1 MNERCVGG
9 RSDLGD
15 NNEWFARIED
25 FDFSYS
31 KARYLDKKESVRR
44 NLAKMAVRHLAGD
57 DSYDEAGSPALNT
70 PVGVW
75 VDDEAGSPALNT
87 PVGVRVD
94 DESEKPAR
102 NTPVGVWTDDDY
114 DRDCDDDGDYDR
126 DYDDD
131 YNYDRD
137 YGGDCDDTID
147 DDYNYNGDDDDAYA
161 KDNERETLYPIV
173 RADLDDGR
181 NVLLDIDAPIALHPS
196 EGAQPIFADCPV
208 LANIILV
215 NNTDRYGVD
224 DPSSVRLQLVDAR
237 GSRDL
242 AGDLY
247 LVGNQPTSYDDSGR
261 PQNYGYVRIDRG
273 NYVTVGRGYL
283 SDRFQYSDCVSS
295 RHAMIS
301 YCFAG
306 DPDGVII
313 EDLRS
318 TNGTSVEC
326 ADGPT
331 REVRIR

>member
-1 MNERCVGG
+1 MSERHVGG

-15 NNEWFARIED
+15 HNEWFARIED

-44 NLAKMAVRHLAGD
+44 NLAKMAMRHLAGD
-57 DSYDEAGSPALNT
+57 DSYDEADSPALNT

-75 VDDEAGSPALNT
+75 VDDE
-87 PVGVRVD
+87 
-94 DESEKPAR
+94 SEKPAL

-114 DRDCDDDGDYDR
+114 DRDCDDDDDYDR
-126 DYDDD
+126 DYD
-131 YNYDRD
+131 
-137 YGGDCDDTID
+137 DCDDTID
-147 DDYNYNGDDDDAYA
+147 DDYSYDDDDDAYA
-161 KDNERETLYPIV
+161 KDNGRETLYPIV

-181 NVLLDIDAPIALHPS
+181 NVLLDIDAPIAPHPS
-196 EGAQPIFADCPV
+196 EGTQPIFADCPV

-237 GSRDL
+237 GSKDL

-247 LVGNQPTSYDDSGR
+247 LVGSQPTSYDDSGR

-283 SDRFQYSDCVSS
+283 SDRFRYSDCVSG
-295 RHAMIS
+295 RHVMIS
-301 YCFAG
+301 YCLDG
-306 DPDGVII
+306 EPDGVII
-313 EDLRS
+313 EDLHS

-331 REVRIR
+331 GEVRIR

>member
-44 NLAKMAVRHLAGD
+44 NLAKMAMRHSSD
-57 DSYDEAGSPALNT
+57 SNSYDEADSPALNT

-75 VDDEAGSPALNT
+75 VNDESDGPALDT

-94 DESEKPAR
+94 DDDS
-102 NTPVGVWTDDDY
+102 DDDY
-114 DRDCDDDGDYDR
+114 DRD
-126 DYDDD
+126 
-131 YNYDRD
+131 YN
-137 YGGDCDDTID
+137 DCDDTID
-147 DDYNYNGDDDDAYA
+147 DDYSYDDDDNDDDAYA
-161 KDNERETLYPIV
+161 KDNGRETLYPVV

-181 NVLLDIDAPIALHPS
+181 NVLLDIDAPIAPHPS
-196 EGAQPIFADCPV
+196 EGTQPIFADCPV

-283 SDRFQYSDCVSS
+283 SDRFRYSDCVSG
-295 RHAMIS
+295 RHVMIS
-301 YCFAG
+301 YCLDG
-306 DPDGVII
+306 EPDGVII
-313 EDLRS
+313 EDLHS

>member
-1 MNERCVGG
+1 MSERHVGG

-15 NNEWFARIED
+15 HNEWFARIED

-44 NLAKMAVRHLAGD
+44 GLAKMAMRHSSD
-57 DSYDEAGSPALNT
+57 SNSYDEADSPALNT

-75 VDDEAGSPALNT
+75 VDDE
-87 PVGVRVD
+87 
-94 DESEKPAR
+94 SEKPAL

-114 DRDCDDDGDYDR
+114 DRDCDDDSGYDR
-126 DYDDD
+126 DYYDD

-137 YGGDCDDTID
+137 YDGDCDDTID
-147 DDYNYNGDDDDAYA
+147 DDYSYDDDDVYA

-181 NVLLDIDAPIALHPS
+181 NVLLDVDAPIALHPS
-196 EGAQPIFADCPV
+196 EGTQPIFADCPV

-237 GSRDL
+237 ESRDL

-247 LVGNQPTSYDDSGR
+247 LIGNQPTSYDDSGR

-283 SDRFQYSDCVSS
+283 SDRFQYSDCVSG
-295 RHAMIS
+295 RHVMIS

-313 EDLRS
+313 EDLHS

>member
-44 NLAKMAVRHLAGD
+44 NLAKMAMRHSSD
-57 DSYDEAGSPALNT
+57 SNSYDEADSPALNT

-75 VDDEAGSPALNT
+75 VDDESDGPALDT

-94 DESEKPAR
+94 D
-102 NTPVGVWTDDDY
+102 DDS
-114 DRDCDDDGDYDR
+114 DDNYDR
-126 DYDDD
+126 DYDV
-131 YNYDRD
+131 
-137 YGGDCDDTID
+137 CDDTID
-147 DDYNYNGDDDDAYA
+147 DDYSYDDDDDAYA
-161 KDNERETLYPIV
+161 KDNGRETLYPIV

-181 NVLLDIDAPIALHPS
+181 NVLLDIDAPIAPHPS
-196 EGAQPIFADCPV
+196 EGTQPIFADCPV
-208 LANIILV
+208 LANIVLV

-283 SDRFQYSDCVSS
+283 SDRFQYSDCVSG
-295 RHAMIS
+295 RHVMIS
-301 YCFAG
+301 YCFDG

-313 EDLRS
+313 EDLHS
-318 TNGTSVEC
+318 TNGTGVEC

-331 REVRIR
+331 GEVRIR

>member
-44 NLAKMAVRHLAGD
+44 NLAKMAMRHLAGD
-57 DSYDEAGSPALNT
+57 DSY
-70 PVGVW
+70 
-75 VDDEAGSPALNT
+75 DEAGSPALNT

-94 DESEKPAR
+94 DESEKPAL
-102 NTPVGVWTDDDY
+102 NTPVGVRTDDDY
-114 DRDCDDDGDYDR
+114 DRDCDDDSGYDCDYYDDDDYDR
-126 DYDDD
+126 DYDD
-131 YNYDRD
+131 
-137 YGGDCDDTID
+137 DCDDTID
-147 DDYNYNGDDDDAYA
+147 DDYSYGDDDDAYA
-161 KDNERETLYPIV
+161 KDNERETLYPVV
-173 RADLDDGR
+173 RTDLDDGR
-181 NVLLDIDAPIALHPS
+181 NVLLDIDAPIVPHPS
-196 EGAQPIFADCPV
+196 EGTQPIFADCPV

-215 NNTDRYGVD
+215 NNPDRYGVD

-237 GSRDL
+237 GSKDL

-261 PQNYGYVRIDRG
+261 PQNCCYVRIDRG

-283 SDRFQYSDCVSS
+283 SDRFQYSDCVSG
-295 RHAMIS
+295 RHVMIS
-301 YCFAG
+301 YCLAG
-306 DPDGVII
+306 EPDGVIV
-313 EDLRS
+313 EDLHS

>member
-44 NLAKMAVRHLAGD
+44 NLAKMAVRRSSD
-57 DSYDEAGSPALNT
+57 SDSYAEAD
-70 PVGVW
+70 V
-75 VDDEAGSPALNT
+75 PALNT

-94 DESEKPAR
+94 DEAEKPAL

-114 DRDCDDDGDYDR
+114 DRDCDDDGGYDR
-126 DYDDD
+126 DYD
-131 YNYDRD
+131 
-137 YGGDCDDTID
+137 DCDDTID

-161 KDNERETLYPIV
+161 KDNGRETLYPVV

-181 NVLLDIDAPIALHPS
+181 NVLLDIDAPIAPHPS
-196 EGAQPIFADCPV
+196 EGTQPIFADCPV

-283 SDRFQYSDCVSS
+283 SDRFRYSDCVSG
-295 RHAMIS
+295 RHVMIS
-301 YCFAG
+301 YCFDG

-313 EDLRS
+313 EDLHS

-331 REVRIR
+331 GEVRIR

>member
-1 MNERCVGG
+1 MNERYVGG

-57 DSYDEAGSPALNT
+57 DSYDEADSPALNT

-75 VDDEAGSPALNT
+75 VDDESEKPALNT

-94 DESEKPAR
+94 D
-102 NTPVGVWTDDDY
+102 DDS
-114 DRDCDDDGDYDR
+114 DDDYDR
-126 DYDDD
+126 DYDD
-131 YNYDRD
+131 
-137 YGGDCDDTID
+137 DCDDTID
-147 DDYNYNGDDDDAYA
+147 DDYSYEDDVYA
-161 KDNERETLYPIV
+161 KDSGRETLYPIV
-173 RADLDDGR
+173 RADLDGGR
-181 NVLLDIDAPIALHPS
+181 NVLLDIDAPIAPHPS
-196 EGAQPIFADCPV
+196 EGTQPIFADCPV

-215 NNTDRYGVD
+215 NNADRYGVD

-247 LVGNQPTSYDDSGR
+247 LVGNQPTSYDDSGQ

-283 SDRFQYSDCVSS
+283 SDRFQYSDCVSG

-301 YCFAG
+301 YCFDG
-306 DPDGVII
+306 DPDGIII
-313 EDLRS
+313 EDLHS

>member
-44 NLAKMAVRHLAGD
+44 NLAKMAVRHSS
-57 DSYDEAGSPALNT
+57 DSDSCDEVGGPALNT

-75 VDDEAGSPALNT
+75 VDDESEKPALNT
-87 PVGVRVD
+87 PVG
-94 DESEKPAR
+94 A
-102 NTPVGVWTDDDY
+102 WTDDDY
-114 DRDCDDDGDYDR
+114 DRDCDDDDDYDR
-126 DYDDD
+126 DYDD
-131 YNYDRD
+131 
-137 YGGDCDDTID
+137 DCDDTID

-181 NVLLDIDAPIALHPS
+181 NVLLDIDAPIAPHPS
-196 EGAQPIFADCPV
+196 EETQPIFADCPV

-215 NNTDRYGVD
+215 NNPDRYGVD

>member
-57 DSYDEAGSPALNT
+57 DSYDEA
-70 PVGVW
+70 
-75 VDDEAGSPALNT
+75 DSPALNT

-94 DESEKPAR
+94 DESEKPAL

-114 DRDCDDDGDYDR
+114 DRDCDDDDDYDR

-131 YNYDRD
+131 Y
-137 YGGDCDDTID
+137 DDTID
-147 DDYNYNGDDDDAYA
+147 DDYNYNGNDDDAYA

-181 NVLLDIDAPIALHPS
+181 NVLLDIDAPIAPHPS
-196 EGAQPIFADCPV
+196 EGTQPIFADCPV

-237 GSRDL
+237 GSKDL

-283 SDRFQYSDCVSS
+283 SDRFQYSDCVSG
-295 RHAMIS
+295 RHVMIS
-301 YCFAG
+301 YCFDG
-306 DPDGVII
+306 DPDGIII
-313 EDLRS
+313 EDLHS
-318 TNGTSVEC
+318 TNGTGVEC

-331 REVRIR
+331 GEVRIR

>member
-44 NLAKMAVRHLAGD
+44 NLAKMAMRHLAGD

-75 VDDEAGSPALNT
+75 VDDESDGPALDT

-94 DESEKPAR
+94 D
-102 NTPVGVWTDDDY
+102 DDS
-114 DRDCDDDGDYDR
+114 DDDYDR
-126 DYDDD
+126 DYDD
-131 YNYDRD
+131 
-137 YGGDCDDTID
+137 DCDDTID
-147 DDYNYNGDDDDAYA
+147 DDYSYDDDDDVYA

-181 NVLLDIDAPIALHPS
+181 NVLLDIDAPIAPHPS
-196 EGAQPIFADCPV
+196 EGTQPIFADCPV

-215 NNTDRYGVD
+215 NNPDRYGAD

-283 SDRFQYSDCVSS
+283 SDRFRYSDCVSG
-295 RHAMIS
+295 RHVMIS
-301 YCFAG
+301 YCLDG
-306 DPDGVII
+306 EPDGVII
-313 EDLRS
+313 EDLHS

>member
-44 NLAKMAVRHLAGD
+44 GLAKMAMRHSSD
-57 DSYDEAGSPALNT
+57 SDSYDEADSPALNT

-75 VDDEAGSPALNT
+75 VDDE
-87 PVGVRVD
+87 
-94 DESEKPAR
+94 SEKPAL

-114 DRDCDDDGDYDR
+114 DRDCDDDDDYDR
-126 DYDDD
+126 DYDD
-131 YNYDRD
+131 Y
-137 YGGDCDDTID
+137 DDTID

-283 SDRFQYSDCVSS
+283 SDRFQYSDCVSG
-295 RHAMIS
+295 RHVMIS
-301 YCFAG
+301 YCFDG

>member
-1 MNERCVGG
+1 MNERYEGG

-44 NLAKMAVRHLAGD
+44 NLAKMAMRHLSD
-57 DSYDEAGSPALNT
+57 SDSY
-70 PVGVW
+70 
-75 VDDEAGSPALNT
+75 DEAGSPALNT

-94 DESEKPAR
+94 DEAEKPAL
-102 NTPVGVWTDDDY
+102 NTPVGVRTDDDY
-114 DRDCDDDGDYDR
+114 DRDCDDGSSYNRDYCDDDDYDR
-126 DYDDD
+126 DYDD
-131 YNYDRD
+131 
-137 YGGDCDDTID
+137 DCDDTID
-147 DDYNYNGDDDDAYA
+147 DDYSYDDDDDAHA
-161 KDNERETLYPIV
+161 EDNGRETLYPIV

-181 NVLLDIDAPIALHPS
+181 NVLLDIDAPIAPHPS
-196 EGAQPIFADCPV
+196 EGTQPIFADCPV

-215 NNTDRYGVD
+215 NNPDRYGVD

-301 YCFAG
+301 YCFDG

>member
-1 MNERCVGG
+1 MSERHVGG

-15 NNEWFARIED
+15 NSEWFARIED

-44 NLAKMAVRHLAGD
+44 GLAKMAMRHSSD
-57 DSYDEAGSPALNT
+57 SNSYDEADSPALNT

-75 VDDEAGSPALNT
+75 VDDESDSPALDT

-94 DESEKPAR
+94 DDDS
-102 NTPVGVWTDDDY
+102 DDDY
-114 DRDCDDDGDYDR
+114 DRD
-126 DYDDD
+126 
-131 YNYDRD
+131 YN
-137 YGGDCDDTID
+137 DCDDTID
-147 DDYNYNGDDDDAYA
+147 DDYSYDDDDDAYA
-161 KDNERETLYPIV
+161 KDNGRETLYPIV

-181 NVLLDIDAPIALHPS
+181 NVLLDIDAPIAPHPS
-196 EGAQPIFADCPV
+196 EGTQPIFADCPV
-208 LANIILV
+208 LANVILV

-237 GSRDL
+237 GSKDL

-283 SDRFQYSDCVSS
+283 SDRFRYSDCVSG
-295 RHAMIS
+295 RHVMIS
-301 YCFAG
+301 YCFDG

-313 EDLRS
+313 EDLHS

-331 REVRIR
+331 GEVRIR

>member
-1 MNERCVGG
+1 MSERYVGG

-44 NLAKMAVRHLAGD
+44 NLAKMAMRHSSD
-57 DSYDEAGSPALNT
+57 SNSYDEADSPALNT

-75 VDDEAGSPALNT
+75 VNDESDGPALDT

-94 DESEKPAR
+94 DDDS
-102 NTPVGVWTDDDY
+102 DDDY
-114 DRDCDDDGDYDR
+114 DRD
-126 DYDDD
+126 
-131 YNYDRD
+131 YN
-137 YGGDCDDTID
+137 DCDDTID
-147 DDYNYNGDDDDAYA
+147 DDYSYDDDDDAYA
-161 KDNERETLYPIV
+161 KDNGRETLYPIV

-181 NVLLDIDAPIALHPS
+181 NVLLDIDAPIAPHPS
-196 EGAQPIFADCPV
+196 EGTQPIFADCPV

-237 GSRDL
+237 GSKDL

-247 LVGNQPTSYDDSGR
+247 LVGSQPTSYDDSGR

-283 SDRFQYSDCVSS
+283 SDRFRYSDCVSG
-295 RHAMIS
+295 RHVMIS
-301 YCFAG
+301 YCLDG
-306 DPDGVII
+306 EPDGVII
-313 EDLRS
+313 EDLHS

>member
-1 MNERCVGG
+1 MNERHVGG

-15 NNEWFARIED
+15 HNEWFARIED

-44 NLAKMAVRHLAGD
+44 GLAKMAMRHSSD
-57 DSYDEAGSPALNT
+57 SNSYDEADSPALNT

-75 VDDEAGSPALNT
+75 VDDE
-87 PVGVRVD
+87 
-94 DESEKPAR
+94 SEKPAL

-114 DRDCDDDGDYDR
+114 DRDCDDDDDYDR

-131 YNYDRD
+131 Y
-137 YGGDCDDTID
+137 DDTID
-147 DDYNYNGDDDDAYA
+147 DDYNYNGNDDDAYA

-181 NVLLDIDAPIALHPS
+181 NVLLDIDAPIAPHPS
-196 EGAQPIFADCPV
+196 EGTQPIFADCPV

-215 NNTDRYGVD
+215 NNPDRYGVD

-283 SDRFQYSDCVSS
+283 SDRFQYSDCVSG
-295 RHAMIS
+295 RHVMIS
-301 YCFAG
+301 YCFDG

-313 EDLRS
+313 EDLHS
-318 TNGTSVEC
+318 TNGTGVEC

>member
-44 NLAKMAVRHLAGD
+44 NLAKMAMRHSSD
-57 DSYDEAGSPALNT
+57 SNSYDEADSPALNT

-75 VDDEAGSPALNT
+75 VNDESDGPALDT

-94 DESEKPAR
+94 DDDS
-102 NTPVGVWTDDDY
+102 DDDY
-114 DRDCDDDGDYDR
+114 DRD
-126 DYDDD
+126 
-131 YNYDRD
+131 YN
-137 YGGDCDDTID
+137 DCDDTID
-147 DDYNYNGDDDDAYA
+147 DDYSYDDDDDAYA
-161 KDNERETLYPIV
+161 KDNGRETLYPIV

-181 NVLLDIDAPIALHPS
+181 NVLLDIDAPIAPHPS
-196 EGAQPIFADCPV
+196 EGTQPIFADCPV

-237 GSRDL
+237 GSKDL

-247 LVGNQPTSYDDSGR
+247 LVGSQPTSYDDSGR

-283 SDRFQYSDCVSS
+283 SDRFRYSDCVSG
-295 RHAMIS
+295 RHVMIS
-301 YCFAG
+301 YCLDG
-306 DPDGVII
+306 EPDGVII
-313 EDLRS
+313 EDLHS

>member
-44 NLAKMAVRHLAGD
+44 NLAKMAVRHSSD
-57 DSYDEAGSPALNT
+57 SDSYDEADSPALNT

-75 VDDEAGSPALNT
+75 VDDE
-87 PVGVRVD
+87 
-94 DESEKPAR
+94 SEKPAL

-114 DRDCDDDGDYDR
+114 DRDCDDDDDYDR

-131 YNYDRD
+131 Y
-137 YGGDCDDTID
+137 DDTID
-147 DDYNYNGDDDDAYA
+147 DDYSYDDDDDAYA

-181 NVLLDIDAPIALHPS
+181 NVLLDIDAPIAPHPS
-196 EGAQPIFADCPV
+196 EGTQPIFADCPV

-215 NNTDRYGVD
+215 NNTDRYRVD

-237 GSRDL
+237 GSKDL

-283 SDRFQYSDCVSS
+283 SDRFQYSDCVSG
-295 RHAMIS
+295 RHVMIS
-301 YCFAG
+301 YCFDG
-306 DPDGVII
+306 DPDGIII
-313 EDLRS
+313 EDLHS

-331 REVRIR
+331 GEVRIR

>member
-44 NLAKMAVRHLAGD
+44 NLAKMAMRHLSGD
-57 DSYDEAGSPALNT
+57 DSCDEAGSPALNT

-75 VDDEAGSPALNT
+75 VDDESNSPALDM

-94 DESEKPAR
+94 DDDS
-102 NTPVGVWTDDDY
+102 DDDY
-114 DRDCDDDGDYDR
+114 DRDCDDDSDYDR
-126 DYDDD
+126 DYD
-131 YNYDRD
+131 
-137 YGGDCDDTID
+137 DCDDTID

-181 NVLLDIDAPIALHPS
+181 NVLLDIDAPIAPHPS
-196 EGAQPIFADCPV
+196 EGTQPIFADCPV

-237 GSRDL
+237 GSKDL

-283 SDRFQYSDCVSS
+283 SDRFRYSDCVSG
-295 RHAMIS
+295 RHVMIS
-301 YCFAG
+301 YCFDG
-306 DPDGVII
+306 DPDGIII
-313 EDLRS
+313 EDLHS

>member
-9 RSDLGD
+9 QSDLGD
-15 NNEWFARIED
+15 DNEWFARIED

-44 NLAKMAVRHLAGD
+44 GLAKMAVRHSSD
-57 DSYDEAGSPALNT
+57 SNSYDEA
-70 PVGVW
+70 
-75 VDDEAGSPALNT
+75 DSPALNT

-94 DESEKPAR
+94 DESEKPAL

-114 DRDCDDDGDYDR
+114 DRGRDDDSDYNRDYYDDDDYDR
-126 DYDDD
+126 DYDD
-131 YNYDRD
+131 
-137 YGGDCDDTID
+137 DCDDTID
-147 DDYNYNGDDDDAYA
+147 DDYSYDDDDDAYA
-161 KDNERETLYPIV
+161 KDNGRETLYPIV
-173 RADLDDGR
+173 RTDLDDGR
-181 NVLLDIDAPIALHPS
+181 NVLLDIDAPIAPHPS
-196 EGAQPIFADCPV
+196 EGTQPIFADCPV

-283 SDRFQYSDCVSS
+283 SDRFRYSDCVSG

-326 ADGPT
+326 ADGST

>member
-9 RSDLGD
+9 RGDLGD

-44 NLAKMAVRHLAGD
+44 NLAKMAVRRSSD
-57 DSYDEAGSPALNT
+57 SDSYDEADVPALNT

-75 VDDEAGSPALNT
+75 VDDE
-87 PVGVRVD
+87 
-94 DESEKPAR
+94 SEKPAL

-114 DRDCDDDGDYDR
+114 DRDCDDDDDYDR
-126 DYDDD
+126 DYDD
-131 YNYDRD
+131 
-137 YGGDCDDTID
+137 DCDDTID
-147 DDYNYNGDDDDAYA
+147 DDYNYDDDDDDAHA
-161 KDNERETLYPIV
+161 KDNGRETLYPIV
-173 RADLDDGR
+173 RTDLDDGH
-181 NVLLDIDAPIALHPS
+181 NVLLDIDAPIAPHPS
-196 EGAQPIFADCPV
+196 EGTQPIFADCPV

-242 AGDLY
+242 AGGLY

-261 PQNYGYVRIDRG
+261 PQNCGYVRIDRG

-283 SDRFQYSDCVSS
+283 SDRFRYSDCVSG
-295 RHAMIS
+295 RHVMIS
-301 YCFAG
+301 YCLDG

-313 EDLRS
+313 EDLYS
-318 TNGTSVEC
+318 TNGTGVEC

-331 REVRIR
+331 GEVRIR

>member
-44 NLAKMAVRHLAGD
+44 NLAKMAVRHSSD
-57 DSYDEAGSPALNT
+57 SDSY
-70 PVGVW
+70 
-75 VDDEAGSPALNT
+75 DEAGSPALNT

-94 DESEKPAR
+94 DESEKPAL
-102 NTPVGVWTDDDY
+102 NTPVGVRTDDDY
-114 DRDCDDDGDYDR
+114 DRDCDD
-126 DYDDD
+126 
-131 YNYDRD
+131 
-137 YGGDCDDTID
+137 TID
-147 DDYNYNGDDDDAYA
+147 DDYSYDDDDDAYA
-161 KDNERETLYPIV
+161 KDNGRETLYPIV

-181 NVLLDIDAPIALHPS
+181 NVLLDIDAPIAPHPS
-196 EGAQPIFADCPV
+196 EGTQPIFADCPV

-283 SDRFQYSDCVSS
+283 SDRFQYSDCVSG
-295 RHAMIS
+295 RHVMIS
-301 YCFAG
+301 YCFDG

-313 EDLRS
+313 EDLHS

-331 REVRIR
+331 GEVRIR

>member
-57 DSYDEAGSPALNT
+57 DSYDEA
-70 PVGVW
+70 
-75 VDDEAGSPALNT
+75 DSPALNT

-94 DESEKPAR
+94 DESEKPAL

-114 DRDCDDDGDYDR
+114 DRDCDDDDDYDR

-131 YNYDRD
+131 Y
-137 YGGDCDDTID
+137 DDTID
-147 DDYNYNGDDDDAYA
+147 DDYNYNGNDDDAYA

-181 NVLLDIDAPIALHPS
+181 NVLLDIDAPIAPHPS
-196 EGAQPIFADCPV
+196 EGTQPIFADCPV

-283 SDRFQYSDCVSS
+283 SDRFQYSDCVSG
-295 RHAMIS
+295 RHVMIS
-301 YCFAG
+301 YYFDG

-313 EDLRS
+313 EDLHS
-318 TNGTSVEC
+318 TNGTGVEC

-331 REVRIR
+331 GEVRIR

>member
-44 NLAKMAVRHLAGD
+44 NLAKMAMRHSSD
-57 DSYDEAGSPALNT
+57 SNSYDEADSPALNT

-75 VDDEAGSPALNT
+75 VNDESDGPALDT

-94 DESEKPAR
+94 DDDS
-102 NTPVGVWTDDDY
+102 DDDY
-114 DRDCDDDGDYDR
+114 DRD
-126 DYDDD
+126 
-131 YNYDRD
+131 YN
-137 YGGDCDDTID
+137 DCDDTID
-147 DDYNYNGDDDDAYA
+147 DDYSYDDDDDAYA
-161 KDNERETLYPIV
+161 KDNGRETLYPIV

-181 NVLLDIDAPIALHPS
+181 NVLLDIDAPIAPHPS
-196 EGAQPIFADCPV
+196 EGTQPIFADCPV

-215 NNTDRYGVD
+215 NNPDRYGAD

-283 SDRFQYSDCVSS
+283 SGRFQYSDCVSG

-313 EDLRS
+313 EDLHS
-318 TNGTSVEC
+318 TNGTIVEC

>member
-1 MNERCVGG
+1 MNEGCVGG

-44 NLAKMAVRHLAGD
+44 NLAKMAMRHLAGD
-57 DSYDEAGSPALNT
+57 DSY
-70 PVGVW
+70 
-75 VDDEAGSPALNT
+75 DEAGSPALNT

-94 DESEKPAR
+94 DESEKPAL

-126 DYDDD
+126 DYDD
-131 YNYDRD
+131 
-137 YGGDCDDTID
+137 CDDTID
-147 DDYNYNGDDDDAYA
+147 DDYDYDDDDDVHA
-161 KDNERETLYPIV
+161 KDNGRETLYPIV
-173 RADLDDGR
+173 RTDLDDGR
-181 NVLLDIDAPIALHPS
+181 NVLLDIDAPIAPHPS
-196 EGAQPIFADCPV
+196 EGTQPIFADCPV

-237 GSRDL
+237 GSKDL

-247 LVGNQPTSYDDSGR
+247 LVGSQPTSYDDSGR

-283 SDRFQYSDCVSS
+283 SDRFQYSECV
-295 RHAMIS
+295 R
-301 YCFAG
+301 G
-306 DPDGVII
+306 
-313 EDLRS
+313 
-318 TNGTSVEC
+318 
-326 ADGPT
+326 
-331 REVRIR
+331 

>member
-9 RSDLGD
+9 QSDLSD
-15 NNEWFARIED
+15 NNAWFARIED

-44 NLAKMAVRHLAGD
+44 GLAKMAMRHSSD
-57 DSYDEAGSPALNT
+57 SDSYDEAGSPALNT

-75 VDDEAGSPALNT
+75 VDDE
-87 PVGVRVD
+87 
-94 DESEKPAR
+94 SEKPAL

-114 DRDCDDDGDYDR
+114 DRDCDDNDNYDR
-126 DYDDD
+126 DYDD
-131 YNYDRD
+131 
-137 YGGDCDDTID
+137 DCDDTID
-147 DDYNYNGDDDDAYA
+147 DDYSYDDDDDDVHA
-161 KDNERETLYPIV
+161 KDNGRETLYPIV
-173 RADLDDGR
+173 RTDLDDGR
-181 NVLLDIDAPIALHPS
+181 NVLLDIDAPIAPHPS
-196 EGAQPIFADCPV
+196 EGTQPIFADCPV

-283 SDRFQYSDCVSS
+283 SDRFRYSDCVSG
-295 RHAMIS
+295 RHVMIS
-301 YCFAG
+301 YCFDG
-306 DPDGVII
+306 DPDGIII
-313 EDLRS
+313 EDLHS

>member
-44 NLAKMAVRHLAGD
+44 SLAKMAMRHSSS
-57 DSYDEAGSPALNT
+57 DSYDEADSSALNT

-75 VDDEAGSPALNT
+75 VDDESDSPALDT

-94 DESEKPAR
+94 D
-102 NTPVGVWTDDDY
+102 DDSDN
-114 DRDCDDDGDYDR
+114 DYDR

-131 YNYDRD
+131 YNYD
-137 YGGDCDDTID
+137 
-147 DDYNYNGDDDDAYA
+147 DDDDAYA

-181 NVLLDIDAPIALHPS
+181 NVLLDIDAPIAPHPS
-196 EGAQPIFADCPV
+196 EGTQPIFADCPV

-237 GSRDL
+237 GSKDL

-283 SDRFQYSDCVSS
+283 SDRFQYSDCVSG
-295 RHAMIS
+295 RHVMIS
-301 YCFAG
+301 YCFDG
-306 DPDGVII
+306 DPDGIII

-318 TNGTSVEC
+318 TNGTGVEC

>member
-1 MNERCVGG
+1 MSERYVGG

-44 NLAKMAVRHLAGD
+44 SLAKMAVRHSSD
-57 DSYDEAGSPALNT
+57 SDSY
-70 PVGVW
+70 
-75 VDDEAGSPALNT
+75 DEAGSPALNT

-94 DESEKPAR
+94 DESEKPAL

-126 DYDDD
+126 DYDD
-131 YNYDRD
+131 
-137 YGGDCDDTID
+137 CDDTID
-147 DDYNYNGDDDDAYA
+147 DDYSYDDDDDAYA
-161 KDNERETLYPIV
+161 KDNGRETLYPIV

-181 NVLLDIDAPIALHPS
+181 NVLLDIDAPIAPHPS
-196 EGAQPIFADCPV
+196 EGTQPIFADCPV
-208 LANIILV
+208 LANIVLV

-283 SDRFQYSDCVSS
+283 SDRFQYSDCVSG
-295 RHAMIS
+295 RHVMIS
-301 YCFAG
+301 YCLAG
-306 DPDGVII
+306 EPDGVIV
-313 EDLRS
+313 EDLHS

>member
-44 NLAKMAVRHLAGD
+44 NLAKMAVRHSSD
-57 DSYDEAGSPALNT
+57 SDSYAEAD
-70 PVGVW
+70 V
-75 VDDEAGSPALNT
+75 PALNT

-94 DESEKPAR
+94 DESEKPAL

-137 YGGDCDDTID
+137 YDDCDDTID
-147 DDYNYNGDDDDAYA
+147 DDYSYDDDDDAYA
-161 KDNERETLYPIV
+161 KDNRRETLYPIV

-181 NVLLDIDAPIALHPS
+181 NVLLDIDAPIAPHPS
-196 EGAQPIFADCPV
+196 EGTQPIFADCPV

-237 GSRDL
+237 GSKDL

-247 LVGNQPTSYDDSGR
+247 LVGSQPTSYDDSGR
-261 PQNYGYVRIDRG
+261 PQNYGYARIDRG

>member
-57 DSYDEAGSPALNT
+57 DSYDEA
-70 PVGVW
+70 
-75 VDDEAGSPALNT
+75 DSPALNT

-94 DESEKPAR
+94 DESEKPAL

-137 YGGDCDDTID
+137 YDDCDDTID
-147 DDYNYNGDDDDAYA
+147 DDYSYDDDDDAYA
-161 KDNERETLYPIV
+161 KDNRRETLYPIV

-181 NVLLDIDAPIALHPS
+181 NVLLDIDAPIAPHPS
-196 EGAQPIFADCPV
+196 EGTQPIFADCPV

-237 GSRDL
+237 GSKDL

-247 LVGNQPTSYDDSGR
+247 LVGSQPTSYDDSGR
-261 PQNYGYVRIDRG
+261 PQNYGYARIDRG

-283 SDRFQYSDCVSS
+283 SDRFQYSDCVSG
-295 RHAMIS
+295 RHVMIS
-301 YCFAG
+301 YCFDG

-313 EDLRS
+313 EDLHS
-318 TNGTSVEC
+318 TNGTGVEC

>member
-15 NNEWFARIED
+15 NSEWFARIED

-44 NLAKMAVRHLAGD
+44 GLAKMAMRHSSD
-57 DSYDEAGSPALNT
+57 SNSYDEADSPALNT

-75 VDDEAGSPALNT
+75 VDDEPDSPALDT

-94 DESEKPAR
+94 DDDS
-102 NTPVGVWTDDDY
+102 DDDY
-114 DRDCDDDGDYDR
+114 DRD
-126 DYDDD
+126 
-131 YNYDRD
+131 YN
-137 YGGDCDDTID
+137 DCDDTID
-147 DDYNYNGDDDDAYA
+147 DDYSYDDDDDAYA
-161 KDNERETLYPIV
+161 KDNGRETLYPIV

-181 NVLLDIDAPIALHPS
+181 NVLLDIDAPIAPHPS
-196 EGAQPIFADCPV
+196 EGTQPIFADCPV
-208 LANIILV
+208 LANVILV

-237 GSRDL
+237 GSKDL

-283 SDRFQYSDCVSS
+283 SDRFRYSDCVSG
-295 RHAMIS
+295 RHVMIS
-301 YCFAG
+301 YCFDG

-313 EDLRS
+313 EDLHS

-331 REVRIR
+331 GEVRIR

>member
-9 RSDLGD
+9 RSDLGE

-44 NLAKMAVRHLAGD
+44 NLAKMAVRHSSD
-57 DSYDEAGSPALNT
+57 SDSYDEADSPALNT

-75 VDDEAGSPALNT
+75 VDDE
-87 PVGVRVD
+87 
-94 DESEKPAR
+94 SEKPAL

-114 DRDCDDDGDYDR
+114 DRDCDDDDDYDR

-131 YNYDRD
+131 Y
-137 YGGDCDDTID
+137 DDTID
-147 DDYNYNGDDDDAYA
+147 DDYSYDDDDDAYA

-181 NVLLDIDAPIALHPS
+181 NVLLDIDAPIAPHPS
-196 EGAQPIFADCPV
+196 EGTQPIFADCPV

-237 GSRDL
+237 GSKDL

-247 LVGNQPTSYDDSGR
+247 LVGSQPTSYDDSGR

-283 SDRFQYSDCVSS
+283 SDRFRYSDCVSG
-295 RHAMIS
+295 RHVMIS
-301 YCFAG
+301 YCFDG
-306 DPDGVII
+306 DPDGIII
-313 EDLRS
+313 EDLHS

>member
-15 NNEWFARIED
+15 NNEWFAYIED

-31 KARYLDKKESVRR
+31 KARYLDKKENVRR
-44 NLAKMAVRHLAGD
+44 SLAKMAVRHSSD
-57 DSYDEAGSPALNT
+57 SDSYDEAGSPALNT

-75 VDDEAGSPALNT
+75 VDDESEKPALNT
-87 PVGVRVD
+87 PVG
-94 DESEKPAR
+94 A
-102 NTPVGVWTDDDY
+102 WTDDDY
-114 DRDCDDDGDYDR
+114 DRDCDDDDDYDR
-126 DYDDD
+126 DYDD
-131 YNYDRD
+131 
-137 YGGDCDDTID
+137 DCDDTID
-147 DDYNYNGDDDDAYA
+147 DDYNYDDDGGAHA
-161 KDNERETLYPIV
+161 KDNGRETLYPVV
-173 RADLDDGR
+173 RTDLDDGR
-181 NVLLDIDAPIALHPS
+181 NVLLDIDAPIAPHPS
-196 EGAQPIFADCPV
+196 EETQPIFADCPV

-215 NNTDRYGVD
+215 NNPDRYGVD

-283 SDRFQYSDCVSS
+283 SDRFQYSDCVSG
-295 RHAMIS
+295 RHVMIS
-301 YCFAG
+301 YCFDG

>member
-44 NLAKMAVRHLAGD
+44 NLAKMAMRHLAGD
-57 DSYDEAGSPALNT
+57 DSYDEADSPALNT

-75 VDDEAGSPALNT
+75 VDE
-87 PVGVRVD
+87 
-94 DESEKPAR
+94 ESEKPAL

-114 DRDCDDDGDYDR
+114 DRDCDDDDDYDR
-126 DYDDD
+126 DYD
-131 YNYDRD
+131 
-137 YGGDCDDTID
+137 DCDDTID
-147 DDYNYNGDDDDAYA
+147 DDYSYDDDDDAYA
-161 KDNERETLYPIV
+161 KDNGRETLYPIV

-196 EGAQPIFADCPV
+196 EGTQPIFADCPV

-283 SDRFQYSDCVSS
+283 SDRFRYSDCVSG
-295 RHAMIS
+295 RHVMIS
-301 YCFAG
+301 YCLDG
-306 DPDGVII
+306 EPDGVII
-313 EDLRS
+313 EDLHS
-318 TNGTSVEC
+318 TNGTVVEC

-331 REVRIR
+331 GEVRIR

>member
-1 MNERCVGG
+1 MSERYVGG

-87 PVGVRVD
+87 PVGVWVD
-94 DESEKPAR
+94 DESDSPALD
-102 NTPVGVWTDDDY
+102 TPVGVRVDDD
-114 DRDCDDDGDYDR
+114 DSDDDYDR

-131 YNYDRD
+131 Y
-137 YGGDCDDTID
+137 DDTID
-147 DDYNYNGDDDDAYA
+147 DDYSYNDDDDEAHA
-161 KDNERETLYPIV
+161 KDNGRETLYPVV
-173 RADLDDGR
+173 RTDLDDGR
-181 NVLLDIDAPIALHPS
+181 NVLLDIDAPIAPHPS
-196 EGAQPIFADCPV
+196 EGTQSIFADCPV

-215 NNTDRYGVD
+215 NNPDRYGAD

-283 SDRFQYSDCVSS
+283 SDRFQYSGCVSG

-313 EDLRS
+313 KDLRS

>member
-15 NNEWFARIED
+15 HNEWFARIED

-44 NLAKMAVRHLAGD
+44 GLAKMAMRHSSD
-57 DSYDEAGSPALNT
+57 SNSYDEADSPALNT

-75 VDDEAGSPALNT
+75 VDDE
-87 PVGVRVD
+87 
-94 DESEKPAR
+94 SEKPAL

-114 DRDCDDDGDYDR
+114 DRDCDDDDDYDR
-126 DYDDD
+126 DY
-131 YNYDRD
+131 N
-137 YGGDCDDTID
+137 DCDDTID
-147 DDYNYNGDDDDAYA
+147 DDYSYDDDDNDDDAYA
-161 KDNERETLYPIV
+161 KDNGRETLYPVV

-181 NVLLDIDAPIALHPS
+181 NVLLDIDAPIAPHPS
-196 EGAQPIFADCPV
+196 EGTQPIFADCPV

-283 SDRFQYSDCVSS
+283 SDRFRYSDCVSG
-295 RHAMIS
+295 RHVMIS
-301 YCFAG
+301 YCLDG
-306 DPDGVII
+306 EPDGVTI
-313 EDLRS
+313 EDLHS

>member
-1 MNERCVGG
+1 MSERYVGG
-9 RSDLGD
+9 RSNLGD
-15 NNEWFARIED
+15 NSEWFAYIED

-44 NLAKMAVRHLAGD
+44 NLAKMAMRHLAGD
-57 DSYDEAGSPALNT
+57 DSY
-70 PVGVW
+70 
-75 VDDEAGSPALNT
+75 DEAGSPALNT

-94 DESEKPAR
+94 DESEKPAL
-102 NTPVGVWTDDDY
+102 NTPVGVRTDDDY
-114 DRDCDDDGDYDR
+114 DRDCDDDSGYDCDYYDDDDYDR
-126 DYDDD
+126 DYDD
-131 YNYDRD
+131 
-137 YGGDCDDTID
+137 DCDDTID
-147 DDYNYNGDDDDAYA
+147 DDYNYDDDDDAHA
-161 KDNERETLYPIV
+161 KDNGRETLYPIV

-181 NVLLDIDAPIALHPS
+181 NVLLDIDAPIAPHPS
-196 EGAQPIFADCPV
+196 EGTQPIFADCPV

-215 NNTDRYGVD
+215 NNPDRYGAD

>member
-44 NLAKMAVRHLAGD
+44 NLAKMAMRHSSD
-57 DSYDEAGSPALNT
+57 SNSYDEADSPALNT

-75 VDDEAGSPALNT
+75 VNDESDGPALDT

-94 DESEKPAR
+94 DDDS
-102 NTPVGVWTDDDY
+102 DDDY
-114 DRDCDDDGDYDR
+114 DRD
-126 DYDDD
+126 
-131 YNYDRD
+131 YN
-137 YGGDCDDTID
+137 DCDDTID
-147 DDYNYNGDDDDAYA
+147 DDCSYDDDDDAYA
-161 KDNERETLYPIV
+161 KDNGRETLYPIV

-181 NVLLDIDAPIALHPS
+181 NVLLDIDAPIAPHPS
-196 EGAQPIFADCPV
+196 EGTQPIFADCPV

-237 GSRDL
+237 GSKDL

-247 LVGNQPTSYDDSGR
+247 LVGSQPTSYDDSGR

-283 SDRFQYSDCVSS
+283 SDRFRYSDCVSG
-295 RHAMIS
+295 RHVMIS
-301 YCFAG
+301 YCLDG
-306 DPDGVII
+306 EPDGVII
-313 EDLRS
+313 EDLHS

>member
-15 NNEWFARIED
+15 HNEWFARIED

-44 NLAKMAVRHLAGD
+44 NLAKMAMRHSSD
-57 DSYDEAGSPALNT
+57 SDSYDEADSPALNT

-75 VDDEAGSPALNT
+75 VDDE
-87 PVGVRVD
+87 
-94 DESEKPAR
+94 SEKPAL

-114 DRDCDDDGDYDR
+114 DRDCDSDDDCDR
-126 DYDDD
+126 DYDD
-131 YNYDRD
+131 Y
-137 YGGDCDDTID
+137 DDTID
-147 DDYNYNGDDDDAYA
+147 DDYNYNGDDDGAYA

-181 NVLLDIDAPIALHPS
+181 NVLLDIDAPIAPHPS
-196 EGAQPIFADCPV
+196 EGTQPIFADCPV

-273 NYVTVGRGYL
+273 NHVTVGRGYL
-283 SDRFQYSDCVSS
+283 SDRFRYSDCVSG
-295 RHAMIS
+295 RHVMIS

-331 REVRIR
+331 GEVRIR

>member
-15 NNEWFARIED
+15 NNEWFAYIED

-44 NLAKMAVRHLAGD
+44 NLAKMAVRHSSD
-57 DSYDEAGSPALNT
+57 SDSYDGAN
-70 PVGVW
+70 
-75 VDDEAGSPALNT
+75 SPALNT

-94 DESEKPAR
+94 DESEKPAL

-137 YGGDCDDTID
+137 YDDCDDTID
-147 DDYNYNGDDDDAYA
+147 DDYSYDDDDDAYA
-161 KDNERETLYPIV
+161 KDNGRETLYPIV

-181 NVLLDIDAPIALHPS
+181 NVLLDIDAPIAPHPS
-196 EGAQPIFADCPV
+196 EGTQPIFADCPV

-237 GSRDL
+237 GSKDL

-283 SDRFQYSDCVSS
+283 SDRFQYSDCVSG
-295 RHAMIS
+295 RHVMIS
-301 YCFAG
+301 YCFDG
-306 DPDGVII
+306 DPDGIII